1 MTTPSLPHVVI
12 AAVDVSVDSDLAI
25 AAHIVDVAAAWAHR
39 LGAHCAILTAC
50 PPPPI
55 PSLGPLDPQNVS
67 VVAMRQML
75 DAMGLQ
81 TNERLTQ
88 LAERAHKMGVVATVH
103 TLTEP
108 GRLPDLLAQAAVT
121 IAGGDGRGL
130 LVLSSRGRKGLG
142 RLLGSVAERTAHLSR
157 VPVLLLPPD

>member
-1 MTTPSLPHVVI
+1 MSTPALPHVVI
-12 AAVDVSVDSDLAI
+12 AAVDVAVDSDPVI
-25 AAHIVDVAAAWAHR
+25 AAHIVDVAAAWASR
-39 LGAHCAILTAC
+39 CGAEMAILTAC

-55 PSLGPLDPQNVS
+55 PSLGPLDPHNVS
-67 VVAMRQML
+67 VVAMREML
-75 DAMGLQ
+75 DGMLAQ
-81 TNERLTQ
+81 ANERLAQ
-88 LAERAHKMGVVATVH
+88 LAARAHKAGVVATIH

-108 GRLPDLLAQAAVT
+108 GRLPDLLAEAAVT

-130 LVLSSRGRKGLG
+130 LVLSSRGKKGLG